1 MKDKEKEEKVF
12 LENNSLKNIKM
23 DMNLSMSRYSL
34 ILDR

>member
-1 MKDKEKEEKVF
+1 MKDKGKEEKVF

>member
-1 MKDKEKEEKVF
+1 MKDKEKGEKVF

>member
-12 LENNSLKNIKM
+12 LENNSLKNTKM